1 MPHSIA
7 LGDVFRRSP
16 NAYMIVDRELK
27 YVAANEAYLRVTAST
42 LEDLVGKS
50 LFEAFPNDPD
60 DPNNEPARLLR
71 SSLERVLETRMPDAL
86 AMIQYRVPIER
97 NGKVAIE
104 DRYWS
109 ATHTPLVDVNGEVV
123 GILQHT
129 VEVTELQSLR
139 AELRGRT
146 PGPQDAASAQIQAG
160 ILGRAQAVQD
170 ANVSLDAERRHLRSL
185 FEQAPGFT
193 AFLRGPQHVFEI
205 ANSAYYELI
214 GERRE
219 IIGKPV
225 REALPEIADQGFP
238 QLLDQVF
245 EGGASFVGRRMKAL
259 LRRQPGAP
267 LVEVYIDVVY
277 QPIVDASGT
286 VTGIFVQGHDMT
298 EQHRLELE
306 RERLLEREK
315 AAREEAERAN
325 RLKDDFLATVSH
337 ELRTPLTAML
347 GWVQLLRAGQITTE
361 ERRARALETIE
372 RNARAQSQLVED
384 LLDVS
389 RIMSGKL
396 QLHVEAV
403 EVAAVV
409 EAALESARP
418 AADAKSLDITMALDA
433 DARIM
438 GDAGR
443 VQQIV
448 WNLLSNAVK
457 FTPKGGSVRV
467 TVSRSDAAVDVVV
480 TDSGQGIGADFL
492 PHVFEP
498 FRQAEGASTRKH
510 GGLGLG
516 LAIVKHLVELHGGT
530 LSVTSEGE
538 GRGATFTVTLP
549 TAVARTEASIT
560 GKHRRVDD
568 SVLELPSEIVG
579 LRLLVVDDEEDTRE
593 LLRAILER
601 CGATVETASNA
612 DEGVA
617 LFQRMRPD
625 VVVSDI
631 GMPGEDGYSL
641 IRRLRALPDDAGRTP
656 AVALTAFARGE
667 DRTRALMA
675 GFKAHVPKPVDPR
688 ELVAVLLS
696 VVQPTTAR

>member
-277 QPIVDASGT
+277 QPIVDGSGT

-298 EQHRLELE
+298 EQHRLEIE

-418 AADAKSLDITMALDA
+418 AADVKSLDITMALDA